1 MPRRMLTERAV
12 KALQPA
18 PQGRRYE
25 IMDAAVPGFGV
36 RVTDRGRRSY
46 FLLTRYPGSSNPTRR
61 SLGEVGAIE
70 LALARQKAR
79 EWLTTIQ
86 KGVDPKIAQERERQ
100 AELRRQSHS
109 FETVAE
115 EFITKHV
122 SKLRTG
128 KYIAGDLR
136 REFVAKWG
144 RRPVT
149 DISRQDVLTIIEATV
164 DRGAPHQ
171 ARNLLAHIRKLF
183 NWAIGRGTYGLE
195 HSPCS
200 LLRPTDIVGRP
211 AIRQRILSDQ
221 EWRAFWK
228 ATSELGY
235 PFGTLF
241 QSLAFTGCRLNELG
255 SARWPEVDFD
265 KKLLMLSP
273 ERMKTD
279 AAHVVPLC
287 DAVVAIFEELPR
299 LGDFLFTTS
308 GKTPA
313 SGFSKAKSR
322 IDDLM
327 LTELRREAE
336 NPEKITL
343 ADWRLHDLRRS
354 MRTGLSALG
363 VHDRIAEMAIG
374 HKVQGLHKVYDQHS
388 FLDERREALTRW
400 ERHLIGIVEERSNN
414 LIKFP
419 LTGARQ

>member
-46 FLLTRYPGSSNPTRR
+46 FLLTRYPGSPNPTRR

-79 EWLTTIQ
+79 DWLTTIQ
-86 KGVDPKIAQERERQ
+86 KGIDPKIAEERDRQ

-109 FETVAE
+109 FGAVAE
-115 EFITKHV
+115 EFIAKHV

-144 RRPVT
+144 KRPVT
-149 DISRQDVLTIIEATV
+149 DISRQDVLAIIEATV

-195 HSPCS
+195 HSPCA
-200 LLRPTDIVGRP
+200 LLKPTDIVGKP
-211 AIRQRILSDQ
+211 AIRQRILSDE

-235 PFGTLF
+235 PFGALFRTLA
-241 QSLAFTGCRLNELG
+241 LTGCRLNELA
-255 SARWPEVDFD
+255 SATWSEIDD
-265 KKLLMLSP
+265 NKKLLTLSP
-273 ERMKTD
+273 ERMKAD
-279 AAHVVPLC
+279 AAHVVPLSN
-287 DAVVAIFEELPR
+287 AVVAILKDLPR
-299 LGDFLFTTS
+299 LGDYLFTTS
-308 GKTPA
+308 GQAPA

-322 IDDLM
+322 TDKLM
-327 LTELRREAE
+327 LKELWRDSDC
-336 NPEKITL
+336 PEKIKL

-363 VHDRIAEMAIG
+363 VQDRIAEMTIG

-388 FLDERREALTRW
+388 FLDERRDALARW
-400 ERHLIGIVEERSNN
+400 ERHLLGIVEPLPNN
-414 LIKFP
+414 LIRLP
-419 LTGARQ
+419 VAGMRQ